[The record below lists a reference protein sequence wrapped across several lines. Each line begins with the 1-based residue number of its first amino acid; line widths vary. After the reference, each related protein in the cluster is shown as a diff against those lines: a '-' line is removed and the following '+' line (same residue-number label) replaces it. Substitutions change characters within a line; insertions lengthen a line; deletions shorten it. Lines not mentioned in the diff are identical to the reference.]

1 MAPKQP
7 AVVMEQVTDS
17 AVLAAAR
24 SRPPYHIHAPAFER
38 GGFMEIT
45 VLVETLPT
53 QGFRATSLGPAGFV
67 AEAPTRDEALAQL
80 DHLVRAQFSQGE
92 VVRLQIAVPEH
103 PHPWHFLA
111 GTWKDHP
118 DAQALEQH
126 MAEYRRQADADPDR
140 P

>member
-1 MAPKQP
+1 
-7 AVVMEQVTDS
+7 
-17 AVLAAAR
+17 
-24 SRPPYHIHAPAFER
+24 
-38 GGFMEIT
+38 MEIT

-53 QGFRATSLGPAGFV
+53 QGFRATSLAPSGFA

-80 DHLVRAQFSQGE
+80 DHLVREQLTHGE
-92 VVRLQIAVPEH
+92 VVQLQISVPVH

-118 DAQALEQH
+118 DAQELELH
-126 MAEYRRQADADPDR
+126 MAEYRRQVDADPDR